1 MSLTCA
7 RRPIRNAF
15 RCLLWLA
22 LLSLPLFAQAPPS
35 ADTFVSNST
44 PKLNYGPSIS
54 LLVGPGTTSYVQ
66 FNLSGIPAGTTI
78 SKASLRLYV
87 DAVSGSGTLDVFQV
101 TSSWTESKV
110 TYNTR
115 PTQQSVSAIVGSSV
129 PITSA
134 SWNQFLLIDITPLA
148 QGWVNGTIPNNGV
161 ALALTSGSGI
171 FSFDSKESFLT
182 GNGPELEIALAS
194 GTGPQGPAGAQ
205 GPQGAVGPAG
215 AQGPQGLQGA
225 MGLMGATGPQGPVGP
240 AGTNGSGF
248 KFRNAFDPS
257 ASYAVN
263 DVTTYNGSTYV
274 AISANSGP
282 SDPRPDQNPAA
293 WSVMAA
299 QGAAGPTGATGPAG
313 AQGPPGSQGMQG
325 LQGPTGP
332 IGPAGAQGPA
342 GPTGG
347 TGPQGLQGPPGAS
360 GAPGQSVMT
369 FTEPAGANC
378 SGGGVKLVSVNAAT
392 YVCNGSS
399 SGTTFFTISGTLSGL
414 AAATSVTLLDNGTD
428 QITLSANGTFTFPT
442 PLATGAS
449 YTVTVLTQPTGGTC
463 TVGNGTSTV
472 GTSVVNSVTVTC
484 TVPVVVTSLA
494 SSQDHP
500 SGIAVDSTNVYWAN
514 LSTSFQGDS
523 GIKYIPVGGG
533 TITSASPVS
542 GGSIAID
549 LNNIYIMTVSE
560 LSRVAKGSLFE
571 TQIAFAN
578 GGSQYAPFYPVF
590 GLAVDAQNA
599 YFINN
604 NGVWSAPLG
613 GNFVTPTVFA
623 NAPTGSQAFAVA
635 VDDTNVYWTV
645 TGPGVGSV
653 MMQAK
658 AGGTARVI
666 ASGLNFPS
674 DIAVDSTNVYW
685 TNNGGGTV
693 MMAPIAGGPAT
704 TVASGQSFPFGIAVD
719 SENIYWTNNGTSSG
733 GAVMKVP
740 ITGGTPAVIAS
751 GQNFPMGITLD
762 QTYVYWTNNTGP
774 AGSIGSSATGSV
786 VKATK

>member
-1 MSLTCA
+1 MPSA
-7 RRPIRNAF
+7 RTPRPIRTVS
-15 RCLLWLA
+15 CYLLWFA
-22 LLSLPLFAQAPPS
+22 LFSLPLLAQAPPS
-35 ADTFVSNST
+35 ADTFVSSST
-44 PKLNYGPSIS
+44 PKTNYGPSIS

-66 FNLSGIPAGTTI
+66 FNLSGIPAGATI
-78 SKASLRLYV
+78 SKATLRLYV
-87 DAVSGSGTLDVFQV
+87 DAVSGSGTLDLFSIA
-101 TSSWTESKV
+101 SSWSESKV

-115 PTQQSVSAIVGSSV
+115 PTQQSVSAIVGSSI

-134 SWNQFLLIDITPLA
+134 NCNQFLLVDITPLA
-148 QGWVNGTIPNNGV
+148 KGWLNGTIPNNGV
-161 ALALTSGSGI
+161 ALALTSGSGS
-171 FSFDSKESFLT
+171 FSFDSKESLLT

-194 GTGPQGPAGAQ
+194 GTGPQGPMGPAGPQGPAGPTGGIGAQ
-205 GPQGAVGPAG
+205 GPQGAAGPAG
-215 AQGPQGLQGA
+215 AQGPQGLPGP

-240 AGTNGSGF
+240 AGTNGTGF

-263 DVTTYNGSTYV
+263 DVTTYNSSTYV
-274 AISANSGP
+274 ALSANSGP
-282 SDPRPDQNPAA
+282 ANSMPDQNPAA

-299 QGAAGPTGATGPAG
+299 QGAAGPTGAAGPAG
-313 AQGPPGSQGMQG
+313 APGLPGSEGVPGSQG
-325 LQGPTGP
+325 
-332 IGPAGAQGPA
+332 
-342 GPTGG
+342 
-347 TGPQGLQGPPGAS
+347 PQGLPGAS

-378 SGGGVKLVSVNAAT
+378 SGGGVRLVGVNAT
-392 YVCNGSS
+392 TFVCNGSS

-414 AAATSVTLLDNGTD
+414 AATTSVTLLDNGTD
-428 QITLSANGTFTFPT
+428 QITLSANGSFTFPT
-442 PLATGAS
+442 PLATGES
-449 YTVTVLTQPTGGTC
+449 YTVTVLTQPSGGTC
-463 TVGNGTSTV
+463 TVGNSTGTVSTS
-472 GTSVVNSVTVTC
+472 GVNGVSVTC
-484 TVPVVVTSLA
+484 TVPVVVTTLA
-494 SSQDHP
+494 SNLDHP

-514 LSTSFQGDS
+514 LPTALGNQVVE
-523 GIKYIPVGGG
+523 YIPVGGG
-533 TITSASPVS
+533 KIINACCGS
-542 GGSIAID
+542 GAIAID
-549 LNNIYIMTVSE
+549 LNNIYIMNQFA
-560 LSRVAKGSLFE
+560 LYRFAKGSQTE
-571 TQIAFAN
+571 TTIATVI

-599 YFINN
+599 YFINQ

-613 GNFVTPTVFA
+613 GNTVQPTVFA
-623 NAPTGSQAFAVA
+623 SALTGSQAFAVA

-653 MMQAK
+653 MMLAK
-658 AGGTARVI
+658 TGGTPRVI

-693 MMAPIAGGPAT
+693 MMAPIAGGPPT

-733 GAVMKVP
+733 GSVMKVP
-740 ITGGTPAVIAS
+740 ITGGTPVVIAS

-762 QTYVYWTNNTGP
+762 QTNVYWTNNTGP
-774 AGSIGSSATGSV
+774 ASSSATGSV